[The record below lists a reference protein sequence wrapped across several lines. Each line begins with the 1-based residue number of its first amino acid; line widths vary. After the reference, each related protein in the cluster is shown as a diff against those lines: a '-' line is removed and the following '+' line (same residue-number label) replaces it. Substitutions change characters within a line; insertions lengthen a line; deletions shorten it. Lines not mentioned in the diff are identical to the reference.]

1 MALKDENLAVVY
13 AVPITQE
20 HIFVS
25 ANNKAVLLETV
36 DIPVQNRVTAGVR
49 IIDARDSNTTI
60 EIMWG
65 WIWLLNMKNYLK
77 RLRVQMK
84 F

>member
-1 MALKDENLAVVY
+1 MALKENLAVVY
-13 AVPITQE
+13 AVPITQV

-25 ANNKAVLLETV
+25 ANNKAVLLETA

-65 WIWLLNMKNYLK
+65 
-77 RLRVQMK
+77 
-84 F
+84 